1 MSNYYLE
8 IYENPNSLPDS
19 ELYRE
24 VSTLPLERRHKVQRF
39 INIID
44 KKLSFLAYKLLRQGL
59 DRYYNISPDET
70 LRMGYYKSDKP
81 ILLDYPH
88 IHFNISHCHEAVV
101 CAFSN
106 RPIGVDVEGLID
118 FDESLLQRVA
128 NADERIEIL
137 NAHDPI
143 VAFTTLWTKKESYMK
158 MKGVGLIDDLHSVL
172 DNYFETATH
181 FEYRHSSKYNYIL
194 GVCNS

>member
-1 MSNYYLE
+1 MSGYHLE
-8 IYENPNSLPDS
+8 IYENPNSFPDS

-24 VSTLPLERRHKVQRF
+24 VSTLPLERRDKVLRF

-44 KKLSFLAYKLLRQGL
+44 QKLSFLAYKLLRQGL
-59 DRYYNISPDET
+59 SRYYNISIDEP
-70 LRMGYYKSDKP
+70 LRMGYYMNDKP

-101 CAFSN
+101 CVFSN

-118 FDESLLQRVA
+118 FDEDLLQRVA
-128 NADERIEIL
+128 NRAERREISA
-137 NAHDPI
+137 AHEPI

-158 MKGVGLIDDLHSVL
+158 MKGVGLVDDLHSVL
-172 DNYFETATH
+172 DDDCVSATH
-181 FEYRHSSKYNYIL
+181 FEYRYSSKYNYIL
-194 GVCNS
+194 CVCY